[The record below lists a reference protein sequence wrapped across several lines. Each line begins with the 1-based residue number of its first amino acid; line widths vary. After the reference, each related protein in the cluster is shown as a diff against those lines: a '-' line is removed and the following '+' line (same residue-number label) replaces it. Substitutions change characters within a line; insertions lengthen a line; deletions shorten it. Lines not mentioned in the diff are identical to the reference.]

1 MADQSIP
8 LLTKTPQTSGLQM
21 TQEVKV
27 YLEGL
32 LEDAGITPV
41 DELMKEELLKEIYV
55 RLDNYLA
62 TVILDNMPT
71 EHLDTFIKMN
81 EEKKS
86 KEEMETFFKEKV
98 PNYKEILTKAFA
110 DFRDLY
116 LGNIT
121 AARNAPKN

>member
-110 DFRDLY
+110 GFRDLY

-121 AARNAPKN
+121 ATRNTPKN